1 MSGSEKC
8 NLWNK
13 NFKKGLN
20 METDLAEERIS
31 ELEDKFEGGTEGA
44 VWRDEEADN
53 AIGWERVHSE
63 SIQLMFN
70 WSSKKNMLWAMA

>member
-53 AIGWERVHSE
+53 AIG
-63 SIQLMFN
+63 
-70 WSSKKNMLWAMA
+70 